1 MMPGGPMSAHSRIKS
16 AMESLLFVWGDPL
29 DAKVCADLFDIP
41 LQEMLE
47 TLRELMGDYEQRESG
62 LRIREAD
69 QTFQLCTNPENDDYI
84 QRLCTPVK
92 EKRLTQ
98 AALEVLAIVAYRQPV
113 TKGEIDSIR
122 GVRSDRAL
130 EGLVKRE
137 LVREA
142 GRSQAIGRPVMYA
155 TTKAF
160 LVQFGFESLED
171 LPLIEDVGT
180 FALADQYDDSDELS
194 IGQIAISLAEME
206 MAEEE

>member
-1 MMPGGPMSAHSRIKS
+1 MPGGPMSAHSRIKS
-16 AMESLLFVWGDPL
+16 ATESLLFVWGDPL

-142 GRSQAIGRPVMYA
+142 GRSQAIGRPIMYA
-155 TTKAF
+155 TTKTF

-171 LPLIEDVGT
+171 LPVIEDVGT

>member
-1 MMPGGPMSAHSRIKS
+1 MSAHSRIKS

>member
-1 MMPGGPMSAHSRIKS
+1 M
-16 AMESLLFVWGDPL
+16 WGDPL